1 VVLGVVAIGIALTV
15 ILVSKPSLRLAA
27 LPAIRRT
34 PDQNVLLVTL
44 DTLRADA
51 LGCYGGRASTPN
63 LDRLAALGVRFD
75 FAHAHAVITL
85 ASHASILTGL
95 YPFQHGIHDNAGF
108 RLPQGIPMLATMLRP
123 HGLAT
128 AAFISSF
135 ALDSR
140 FGLNTGFEVYDER
153 YGRSQTSA
161 GFEMA
166 ERRGDASVA
175 VATAWIAGQRGR
187 WFAWV
192 HLFDPHA
199 PYDPPS
205 PYKEQY
211 ADQPYFGEVA
221 FTDSVLARLFDAAR
235 DPSGRPTL
243 VIVTGDHG
251 EGLGDHGEMTHG
263 LFAYEPTLRIPLI
276 IAQIDRRTAPW
287 AGNTTSGEGDARG
300 RVSSV
305 AARHVD
311 IVPSVLD
318 ALKLTAPA
326 GLPGRSLLSATSQ
339 AAGGTTS
346 YFESMSASFNR
357 GWAPLTGVLLDRE
370 KYIELPLPERYN
382 LGKDPGEQTNLV
394 NQDPAR
400 TRELEV
406 RLQAFGAV
414 RPGSRQ
420 AEDPEAAARLRA
432 LGYIAG
438 NAPAK
443 ARYTE
448 DDDPKRLVALDQALR
463 RAVDLYE
470 RKRPREAIPI
480 YQEVIAS
487 RPGMEVTYSHLA
499 MLYWDLGEPQAAIAT
514 LQRARQQGADNVA
527 LRTKLG
533 MYLAETGAV
542 DEALPLLREA
552 ASGTFPDL
560 DALNALGIA
569 LARSRRTAEAVAT
582 FNRILQLNLSNTMAL
597 ENLGAIA
604 LQQGQLD
611 KARGFLVRALDGD
624 PTSAQAHNSLG
635 VIEMKSGNRKAAI
648 EHWRQAV
655 AGDASNF
662 DALYNLGTELVK
674 DGRREEAQPYLE
686 RFVQNAPPAFYTKDI
701 AHVRGL
707 LGKGSSR

>member
-1 VVLGVVAIGIALTV
+1 MLAVIATGIVLSV
-15 ILVSKPSLRLAA
+15 ILVSQPSLRQAA
-27 LPAIRRT
+27 LPAIRQT

-44 DTLRADA
+44 DTLRGDA

-63 LDRLAALGVRFD
+63 LDRLASLGVRFD
-75 FAHAHAVITL
+75 FAHAHGVITL
-85 ASHASILTGL
+85 PAHASILTGL
-95 YPFQHGIHDNAGF
+95 YPFQHAVHDNAGF
-108 RLPQGIPMLATMLRP
+108 RLAQSIPTLATTLRA
-123 HGLAT
+123 HGVAT
-128 AAFISSF
+128 AAIISSF

-140 FGLNTGFEVYDER
+140 FGLNSGFEVYDER
-153 YGRSQTSA
+153 YGRSQTSS

-166 ERRGDASVA
+166 ERRGDVSVE
-175 VATAWIAGQRGR
+175 VATDWISRQRGR

-205 PYKEQY
+205 PYREQY

-235 DPSGRPTL
+235 DLSGRPTL

-263 LFAYEPTLRIPLI
+263 LFAYEPTLRVPLI
-276 IAQIDRRTAPW
+276 IAQIGPRTAPW
-287 AGNTTSGEGDARG
+287 AGSTTGGAPDTRG

-305 AARHVD
+305 TVRHVD
-311 IVPSVLD
+311 IVPTVLD
-318 ALKLTAPA
+318 ALKLTIPA
-326 GLPGRSLLSATSQ
+326 NLPGLSLLSATSR
-339 AAGGTTS
+339 ADGGTAS

-357 GWAPLTGVLLDRE
+357 GWAPLTGVLVDRE
-370 KYIELPLPERYN
+370 KYIELPLPERYD

-400 TRELEV
+400 TRELEA
-406 RLQAFGAV
+406 RLEAFGAV
-414 RPGSRQ
+414 RPGLRQ

-448 DDDPKRLVALDQALR
+448 EDDPKRLVALDQALR

-480 YQEVIAS
+480 YQEVIAR

-514 LQRARQQGADNVA
+514 LRRARQQGADSVA

-533 MYLAETGAV
+533 MYLAEAGAV
-542 DEALPLLREA
+542 DEAVPLLREA

-569 LARSRRTAEAVAT
+569 LAKARRIPEAEAT
-582 FNRILQLNLSNTMAL
+582 FDRILQLSPSNTMAL
-597 ENLGAIA
+597 ENLATIA
-604 LQQGQLD
+604 LQQGQMD
-611 KARGFLVRALDGD
+611 KARGFLMRALEGD
-624 PTSAQAHNSLG
+624 PASAQAHNSLG

-674 DGRREEAQPYLE
+674 DGRREEARPYLE
-686 RFVQNAPPAFYTKDI
+686 RFVRSAPPAFYAKDI

-707 LGKGSSR
+707 LGK